1 MTKKE
6 EINVGDGVT
15 LIREKRSRRKHRVN
29 IWSCLGFGFHKN
41 LDSLYAA
48 MEKES
53 AKKRK
58 KIYDEVR

>member
-6 EINVGDGVT
+6 EIDVGDGVT
-15 LIREKRSRRKHRVN
+15 LIREKHSRRKRRLN
-29 IWSCLGFGFHKN
+29 IWSCLFGFHKN
-41 LDSLYAA
+41 LDSLYDE